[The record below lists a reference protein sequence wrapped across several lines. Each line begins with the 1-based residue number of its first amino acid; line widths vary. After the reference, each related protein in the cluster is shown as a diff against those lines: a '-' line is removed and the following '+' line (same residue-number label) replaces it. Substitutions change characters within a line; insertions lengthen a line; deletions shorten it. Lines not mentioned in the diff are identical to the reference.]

1 MSDFN
6 DCSTLTGYG
15 ELTFVVITSIW
26 STDRSRYIGKF
37 SRILLELLSNGATS
51 PSYIIQNDVPDA
63 ETMKTSKG
71 K

>member
-15 ELTFVVITSIW
+15 ELIFVLITSIW
-26 STDRSRYIGKF
+26 STDMLRYIGKF
-37 SRILLELLSNGATS
+37 SRILLEPLSNGATS
-51 PSYIIQNDVPDA
+51 PLDTMQNDVPNA
-63 ETMKTSKG
+63 ESVKTSKD